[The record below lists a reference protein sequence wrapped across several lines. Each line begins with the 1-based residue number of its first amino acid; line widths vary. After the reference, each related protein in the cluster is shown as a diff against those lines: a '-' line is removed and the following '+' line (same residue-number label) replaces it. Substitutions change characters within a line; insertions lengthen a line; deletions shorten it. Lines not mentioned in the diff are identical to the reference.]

1 VKTGCVKID
10 LKMGGAENAG
20 AKINRVSVRFQEIAG
35 GYFLKALA
43 LVATLLSV
51 PVFIGSG
58 AKAQFPPAPGTGPG
72 LAETIEAID
81 SASVTTRILYV
92 TAHPD
97 DESAAI
103 LTYLARGLH
112 ADVALLALTR
122 GEGGQNALGPE
133 QAPQLGLIRT
143 QELLAATRGYGV
155 KLYFTRARD
164 FGFSKTPEETE
175 KIWGDQ
181 VMEDMVRVIRTFRP
195 NIIINNLIGGHG
207 HHVAAG
213 RLTPKAVQ
221 LAADPKAYPQLGD
234 DVDGLPVVAWGGTKN
249 PAKLLDVD
257 RGARKPNA
265 YSVPVDEISPLYGK
279 SYREIGLD
287 AFTNHRTQGITNF
300 INSPFLLQPLG
311 LVTESGEPLDPK
323 ILAVSL
329 KALSKNPDD
338 PWSRAIPEVTQD
350 LEAARTAALALDWV
364 TATSKLAGAAKAFR
378 QSFAGSDS
386 LAKSD
391 HFTQDNSSVDPD
403 AVTVL
408 TTIKHLDR
416 ALALTA
422 GLRITADASRSD
434 LVIGESVAIDTK
446 TKCRPEVACEF
457 GAPKLIGPLAEDSV
471 PAPDQKADID
481 ALGQKQLV
489 ITVKKVP
496 ISSDAVAILP
506 EPPALVSIQ
515 QPAKIFGF
523 ELRFQQPVTHITAT
537 TMRAERIPLRVVPAY
552 TLSVEPPQVV
562 EVLAKEKMPLEV
574 LLRVHSYAT
583 QPGKISVGLQVPN
596 GWTSSA
602 PVSLEFSGA
611 GDQYARLKVSA
622 QGKLTAGNYTISA
635 FAMRGE
641 EKFTS
646 TVEPLVSMPQ
656 LLWTSPAECVVHAFD
671 VNVPANLHVG
681 YISAESE
688 PVPEA
693 LSRLG
698 IRVDALDAAALNFGD
713 LSKFDAIVVGVRAYE
728 LRPELPGANQR
739 LLDYVSQGGTLV
751 VQYQRDFA
759 WDKFQYAPYPAKI
772 DGSGGPLPR
781 ITDENAEV
789 KFLKPDDP
797 LLNVPNKITPQDF
810 QGWIQERGLYFWTQF
825 DPKYTPLLSMHDPN
839 EADLNGGLV
848 YTRYGKG
855 MYTYTGLAFFR
866 QLPEG
871 VPGAYRL
878 FVNLLSAT
886 HEESA
891 RK

>member
-1 VKTGCVKID
+1 VKIGCR
-10 LKMGGAENAG
+10 KTSRGNVGGVDCVSARFEN
-20 AKINRVSVRFQEIAG
+20 IAA

-43 LVATLLSV
+43 LAVALLSV
-51 PVFIGSG
+51 PVFLGAG

-81 SASVTTRILYV
+81 SAAVTTRILYV

-195 NIIINNLIGGHG
+195 NIVINNLIGGHG

-213 RLTPKAVQ
+213 RLTPQAVQ
-221 LAADPKAYPQLGD
+221 LAADPQAYLAVATD
-234 DVDGLPVVAWGGTKN
+234 IAGLPLSAWGGKGH
-249 PAKLLDVD
+249 PVKVFDVD
-257 RGARKPNA
+257 RGGRKPNS
-265 YSVPVDEISPLYGK
+265 YVLPVDDVSALYGK
-279 SYREIGLD
+279 SFREIGLD
-287 AFTNHRTQGITNF
+287 AFTNHRTQGITGF
-300 INSPFLLQPLG
+300 INSPFLSLPYG
-311 LVTESGEPLDPK
+311 LVAESGEPFDPRILSEGFEQWSSDKGGSWAGTAQK
-323 ILAVSL
+323 IAQ
-329 KALSKNPDD
+329 N
-338 PWSRAIPEVTQD
+338 IH
-350 LEAARTAALALDWV
+350 AAHEAALALDWP
-364 TATSKLAGAAKAFR
+364 SAAKDLSAAS
-378 QSFAGSDS
+378 QL
-386 LAKSD
+386 LA
-391 HFTQDNSSVDPD
+391 P
-403 AVTVL
+403 AVPEKPPASKANRVEAETFDVWKL
-408 TTIKHLDR
+408 QGRLDR
-416 ALALTA
+416 ALALAA
-422 GLRITADASRSD
+422 GLNVSADASRSD
-434 LVIGESVAIDTK
+434 LVVGEDVEIVTRQ
-446 TKCRPEVACEF
+446 KCRPEIPCGF
-457 GAPKLIGPLAEDSV
+457 APNRLQGPSAATTGLLEETKRAGESAGQV
-471 PAPDQKADID
+471 TLTALVHAPPAKPD
-481 ALGQKQLV
+481 
-489 ITVKKVP
+489 P
-496 ISSDAVAILP
+496 AVVILP
-506 EPPALVSIQ
+506 EPPSLAVIA
-515 QPAKIFGF
+515 QPVTIFGYQF
-523 ELRFQQPVTHITAT
+523 EFRQPVTHTTAT
-537 TMRAERIPLRVVPAY
+537 TMRAERIPLRMVPAY

-562 EVLAKEKMPLEV
+562 EVLAKEKMPLEI

-583 QPGKISVGLQVPN
+583 QPGKISVGLEVPG

-602 PVSLEFSGA
+602 PVPLEFSGA
-611 GDQYARLKVSA
+611 GDQYARLHVSA
-622 QGKLTAGNYTISA
+622 QGKLGAGNYTIA
-635 FAMRGE
+635 AYAMRGE

-671 VNVPANLHVG
+671 VKVPANLRVG

-713 LSKFDAIVVGVRAYE
+713 LTKFDAIVVGVRAYE

-759 WDKFQYAPYPAKI
+759 WDRFQYAPYPAKI

-789 KFLKPDDP
+789 KFLKPDDR

-825 DPKYTPLLSMHDPN
+825 DAKYTPLLSMHDPN

-848 YTRYGKG
+848 YAQYGKG
-855 MYTYTGLAFFR
+855 MYLYTGLAFFR

-886 HEESA
+886 HEASA

>member
-1 VKTGCVKID
+1 MKIGRVKNGCVKIA
-10 LKMGGAENAG
+10 LKMGGTKDAG
-20 AKINRVSVRFQEIAG
+20 AKINRVGVRFRNIAG
-35 GYFLKALA
+35 GYLLKTLA
-43 LVATLLSV
+43 LVAMLLSV
-51 PVFIGSG
+51 PVFIGAG

-81 SASVTTRILYV
+81 SAAVTTRILYV

-195 NIIINNLIGGHG
+195 NIVINNLIGGHG

-221 LAADPKAYPQLGD
+221 LAADSKAYLQVATD
-234 DVDGLPVVAWGGTKN
+234 IDGLPLSAWGPNGN
-249 PAKLLDVD
+249 PVKVFDVD
-257 RGARKPNA
+257 RGGRKPNS
-265 YSVPVDEISPLYGK
+265 YLLPVDDVSPLYGK

-287 AFTNHRTQGITNF
+287 AFTNHRTQGITGF
-300 INSPFLLQPLG
+300 INSPFLSLPYG
-311 LVTESGEPLDPK
+311 LVAESGEPFDSK
-323 ILAVSL
+323 ILAVHL
-329 KALSKNPDD
+329 QD
-338 PWSRAIPEVTQD
+338 WSADKSVVQIAKDIR
-350 LEAARTAALALDWV
+350 AARDAVFALDWK
-364 TATSKLAGAAKAFR
+364 TAA
-378 QSFAGSDS
+378 QS
-386 LAKSD
+386 LAHAQTLLIPAGPDLYAPTKSGRSD
-391 HFTQDNSSVDPD
+391 PQDFDYWKLSERLN
-403 AVTVL
+403 
-408 TTIKHLDR
+408 R
-416 ALALTA
+416 AMAMTA
-422 GLRITADASRSD
+422 GLKLSADANRSD
-434 LVIGESVAIDTK
+434 LVVGEDVEIITK
-446 TKCRPEVACEF
+446 QKCRPEIPCGF
-457 GAPKLIGPLAEDSV
+457 APNKLQGPS
-471 PAPDQKADID
+471 PATTGILEETKRAGEASGQVTLTAVVHAPPEKPD
-481 ALGQKQLV
+481 
-489 ITVKKVP
+489 P
-496 ISSDAVAILP
+496 AIVVLP
-506 EPPALVSIQ
+506 EPPSLAVIA
-515 QPAKIFGF
+515 QPVTIFGYQ
-523 ELRFQQPVTHITAT
+523 FQFRQPVTHITAT
-537 TMRAERIPLRVVPAY
+537 TMRAERIPLRIVPAY

-562 EVLAKEKMPLEV
+562 EVLAKEKMPLEI

-583 QPGKISVGLQVPN
+583 QSGKISVGLQVPN

-602 PVSLEFSGA
+602 PVPLEFSGA
-611 GDQYARLKVSA
+611 GDQYARLKVST
-622 QGKLTAGNYTISA
+622 QGRLAAGNYTISA
-635 FAMRGE
+635 YAQRGD

-671 VNVPANLHVG
+671 VNVPGNLHVG

-713 LSKFDAIVVGVRAYE
+713 LTKFDAIVVGVRAYE

-759 WDKFQYAPYPAKI
+759 WDKFQYTPYPAKI

-789 KFLKPDDP
+789 KFLKPEDS

-848 YTRYGKG
+848 YTHYGKG
-855 MYTYTGLAFFR
+855 MYIYTGLAFFR

-886 HEESA
+886 HEEST